1 MQTATLNDIKIGQ
14 EFKTQFF
21 TFDNMATVVRV
32 AQNRFQVT
40 YTKMVKSSII
50 GNLPFPKTITK
61 FVTMSLLEQVTL
73 NNEQRTA
80 PTKQNMFYI

>member
-32 AQNRFQVT
+32 AQNRFQIT

-50 GNLPFPKTITK
+50 GNPPFSKTVTE

-73 NNEQRTA
+73 NNEQRIA

>member
-32 AQNRFQVT
+32 AQNRFQIT
-40 YTKMVKSSII
+40 HTKMVNSSII
-50 GNLPFPKTITK
+50 GNPPFTKIVTK

-73 NNEQRTA
+73 NNEQRIA

>member
-1 MQTATLNDIKIGQ
+1 MQTATINDIAVGQ

-40 YTKMVKSSII
+40 YIKMVKSSII
-50 GNLPFPKTITK
+50 GNPPFPKLVTEFI
-61 FVTMSLLEQVTL
+61 TMSLLEQVTL
-73 NNEQRTA
+73 NNKQRTA
-80 PTKQNMFYI
+80 PTKHNMFYI

>member
-1 MQTATLNDIKIGQ
+1 MQTATINDITVGQ
-14 EFKTQFF
+14 TFQTEFF
-21 TFDNMATVVRV
+21 TFENMATVVRV

-50 GNLPFPKTITK
+50 GNPPFPKTITK

-80 PTKQNMFYI
+80 PTKYNIFYI